1 MAEEFDAVIVGSGAG
16 GSMAAWVLTRAGLS
30 VAVVEA
36 GRDFDA
42 YGETPMFNWN
52 SEAPLL
58 GSNTPEQPWNYYGAS
73 NGGGWQVPGE
83 PYTTGSGSKFRWF
96 RTRVL
101 GGRVNHWARNSFR
114 MGPYDFKGRT
124 RDGLGVDWP
133 ISYEDLAP
141 WYDRTEELLGV
152 YGHNDGLENHPDSGP
167 GILHDPPP
175 LRVPELMVAAA
186 GKELGIPVVAARRMI
201 LTRDMDERKACFYAT
216 NCFRGCSIGAAF
228 QPTTSLLPWAQSTGK
243 LTIRT
248 MAMVYEVV
256 TDRAGKATG
265 VRYINRE
272 TNEVEEIRGRT
283 VILAASTGE
292 TTRILLQSMR
302 PGGAPIAN
310 GSGQLG
316 RNLADTVG
324 MTVSAQ
330 FPMLEGRPA
339 YNEDG
344 AMGIHAYIPF
354 WLYQEQARGE
364 LDFARSYHIELAA
377 FGRAEPDVDLSG
389 ATYLVDGYGAG
400 LKQQLRNKYGSIVHF
415 ALRGEKL
422 PNPDCYVDLDPQR
435 KDRYGLPA
443 PRFHYAHSENEY
455 AMARHFRSTVGRI
468 VDRLGG
474 KVLGSQRPVEEALA
488 AGGEIIHEVG
498 TARMGSSAEDSV
510 VDEFGRVWDV
520 PGLYIMDG
528 SVFASKAH
536 KNPTLTILALA
547 WRNAANLAET
557 MGKGDIQ

>member
-16 GSMAAWVLTRAGLS
+16 GSMAAWVMTKAGLS
-30 VAVVEA
+30 VAIVEA

-52 SEAPLL
+52 SDAPLL
-58 GSNTPEQPWNYYGAS
+58 GSGTPEQPWNYYGS
-73 NGGGWQVPGE
+73 TNGGGWQVPGE
-83 PYTTGSGSKFRWF
+83 PYTTGAGSKFRWF

-101 GGRVNHWARNSFR
+101 GGRANHWARNSFR

-133 ISYEDLAP
+133 ISYDDLAP

-152 YGHNDGLENHPDSGP
+152 YGSNTGLENHPDSGP
-167 GILHDPPP
+167 GILHDPPA
-175 LRVPELMVAAA
+175 LRVPELMIAAA
-186 GKELGIPVVAARRMI
+186 GKDLGIPVAPARRMI
-201 LTRDMDERKACFYAT
+201 LTKDMDERKACFYAT
-216 NCFRGCSIGAAF
+216 HCFRGCSIGAAF
-228 QPTTSLLPWAQSTGK
+228 QPTTSLLPWAKATGK
-243 LTIRT
+243 LTVKT

-256 TDRAGKATG
+256 TDKAGKATG

-272 TNEVEEIRGRT
+272 TDEVEEVRGRT
-283 VILAASTGE
+283 VILSASTGE
-292 TTRILLQSMR
+292 TARILMQSVR

-324 MTVSAQ
+324 MTMYAQ
-330 FPMLEGRPA
+330 FPMLEGRPT

-364 LDFARSYHIELAA
+364 LDFARGYHIELGAY
-377 FGRAEPDVDLSG
+377 GRTEPEINLGGVTSL
-389 ATYLVDGYGAG
+389 LDGYGES
-400 LKQQLRNKYGSIVHF
+400 LKQDMRNKYGSIVGF

-422 PNPDCYVDLDPQR
+422 PSPECYAELDPQK
-435 KDRYGLPA
+435 KDKYGLPVL
-443 PRFHYAHSENEY
+443 RFSYAHSENEY
-455 AMARHFRSTVGRI
+455 AMARHFQGTVGSL

-474 KVLGSQRPVEEALA
+474 RILAGNGPAEEALLP
-488 AGGEIIHEVG
+488 GGEVIHEVG
-498 TARMGSSAEDSV
+498 TARMGASDEESV
-510 VDEFGRVWDV
+510 VDAFGRVWDV
-520 PGLYIMDG
+520 PGLYVMDG

-536 KNPTLTILALA
+536 KNPTLTILALT
-547 WRNAANLAET
+547 WRNASALCET
-557 MGKGDIQ
+557 MRKGDI